1 MPTITNINS
10 IQVLDSR
17 GTPTLRTFITLDNEY
32 TGISTVPSGAST
44 GKYEA
49 VELRDNNHQDFFGKS
64 INSCIKNIQNIISPN
79 ILGANFNTIEQF
91 DEILLTLDNSEN
103 KSNLGANTLLSLS
116 MSFTKAL
123 ALANNLETFEIF
135 DKDYKSYQIPVPLM
149 NILNG
154 GKHAILSSDFQEYM
168 IIPLGFENY
177 SDAIN
182 CCVKIYWTIK
192 SYLESNGHSTSVGD
206 EGGFVSPY
214 KNNEEPLKLIMEC
227 IEKAGYKPGVE
238 VFLGLDV
245 AASELIDNKKYKIM
259 QNNKNNFM
267 TPDELLNFYVHL
279 VKNYPIKSI
288 EDPFDQDDW
297 ENWTKLNKE
306 IGSKVQIVGDDLLVT
321 SINKIKTSISED
333 SVNTVLIKPN
343 QVGTISETLNAINF
357 AHDNNLNTIISHR
370 SGDTEDSFIADLA
383 IGTQATQ
390 LKSGAPARSERTA
403 KYNRISEIISQNKKI
418 QYLGFQAMKI

>member
-17 GTPTLRTFITLDNEY
+17 GTPTLRSFVTLDNKY

-245 AASELIDNKKYKIM
+245 AASELVDNKKYKIM

-343 QVGTISETLNAINF
+343 QVGTISETLNAIKF
-357 AHDNNLNTIISHR
+357 AHKNNLNTIISHR

>member
-192 SYLESNGHSTSVGD
+192 SYLESNGLSTSVGD

-245 AASELIDNKKYKIM
+245 AASELVDNKKYKIM

-321 SINKIKTSISED
+321 SINKIKTSISEN

-343 QVGTISETLNAINF
+343 QVGTISETLNAIKF
-357 AHDNNLNTIISHR
+357 AHKNNLNTIISHR

>member
-1 MPTITNINS
+1 MPKITNINS

-17 GTPTLRTFITLDNEY
+17 GTPTLRSFVTLNNEY

-49 VELRDNNHQDFFGKS
+49 IELRDNNHQDFFGKS
-64 INSCIKNIQNIISPN
+64 INSCIENIQNIISPN
-79 ILGANFNTIEQF
+79 IISENFNTIKQF

-116 MSFTKAL
+116 TSFTKAL
-123 ALANNLETFEIF
+123 ALANNLETYEIF
-135 DKDYKSYQIPVPLM
+135 DKDFISYQIPVPLM

-192 SYLESNGHSTSVGD
+192 SYLESNGNSTSVGD

-214 KNNEEPLKLIMEC
+214 NNNEEPLKLIVKC

-238 VFLGLDV
+238 VFIGLDV
-245 AASELIDNKKYKIM
+245 AASELIENNKYKIM
-259 QNNKNNFM
+259 QNNENNYM
-267 TPDELLNFYVHL
+267 TSDELLDFYIHL

-297 ENWTKLNKE
+297 ENWTKLNKA
-306 IGSKVQIVGDDLLVT
+306 IGSQVQIVGDDLLVT
-321 SINKIKTSISED
+321 SINKIKTSISKN
-333 SVNTVLIKPN
+333 SANTVLIKPN
-343 QVGTISETLNAINF
+343 QIGTISETLNAINF
-357 AHDNNLNTIISHR
+357 AHKNKLNTIISHR

-403 KYNRISEIISQNKKI
+403 KYNRISEIISQNKNI
-418 QYLGFQAMKI
+418 NYLGFQAMKI

>member
-1 MPTITNINS
+1 MAKITNINS

-17 GTPTLRTFITLDNEY
+17 GTPTLRSFVTLNNEY

-49 VELRDNNHQDFFGKS
+49 VELRDNNHQNFFGKG
-64 INSCIKNIQNIISPN
+64 INSCIENIQNIIAPN
-79 ILGANFNTIEQF
+79 IIGTNFNTIEQF

-116 MSFTKAL
+116 TSFTKAL

-135 DKDYKSYQIPVPLM
+135 DKDFKYYQIPVPLM

-192 SYLESNGHSTSVGD
+192 SYLESNGNSTSVGD

-214 KNNEEPLKLIMEC
+214 NNNEEPLKLIVKC

-238 VFLGLDV
+238 VFIGLDV
-245 AASELIDNKKYKIM
+245 AASELIENNKYKIM
-259 QNNKNNFM
+259 QNNENNYM
-267 TPDELLNFYVHL
+267 TSDELLDFYIHL

-297 ENWTKLNKE
+297 ENWTKLNKA
-306 IGSKVQIVGDDLLVT
+306 IGSQVQIVGDDLLVT
-321 SINKIKTSISED
+321 SIKKIKTSISKN
-333 SVNTVLIKPN
+333 SANTVLIKPN
-343 QVGTISETLNAINF
+343 QIGTISETLNAINF
-357 AHDNNLNTIISHR
+357 AHKNNLNTIISHR

-418 QYLGFQAMKI
+418 NYLGFQAMKI

>member
-245 AASELIDNKKYKIM
+245 AASELVDNKKYTIM

-343 QVGTISETLNAINF
+343 QVGTISETLNAIKF
-357 AHDNNLNTIISHR
+357 AHKNNLNTIISHR

>member
-1 MPTITNINS
+1 MPKITNINS

-192 SYLESNGHSTSVGD
+192 SYLESNGLSTSVGD

-245 AASELIDNKKYKIM
+245 AASELVDNKKYKIM

-343 QVGTISETLNAINF
+343 QVGTISETLNAIKF
-357 AHDNNLNTIISHR
+357 AHKNNLNTIISHR

>member
-1 MPTITNINS
+1 MPKITNINS

-17 GTPTLRTFITLDNEY
+17 GTPTLRSFVTLDNKY

-245 AASELIDNKKYKIM
+245 AASELVDNKKYKIM

-343 QVGTISETLNAINF
+343 QVGTISETLNAIKF
-357 AHDNNLNTIISHR
+357 AHKNNLNTIISHR

-418 QYLGFQAMKI
+418 QYLGFEAMKI

>member
-245 AASELIDNKKYKIM
+245 AASELVDNKKYKIM

-267 TPDELLNFYVHL
+267 SPDELLNFYVHL

-343 QVGTISETLNAINF
+343 QVGTISETLNAIKF
-357 AHDNNLNTIISHR
+357 AHKNNLNTIISHR

>member
-1 MPTITNINS
+1 MPAITNINS

-245 AASELIDNKKYKIM
+245 AASELINNKKYKIM

-343 QVGTISETLNAINF
+343 QVGTISETLNAIKF
-357 AHDNNLNTIISHR
+357 AHKNNLNTIISHR

>member
-245 AASELIDNKKYKIM
+245 AASELVDNKKYKIM

-306 IGSKVQIVGDDLLVT
+306 IGSKVQIVRDDLLVT

-343 QVGTISETLNAINF
+343 QVGTISETLNAIKF
-357 AHDNNLNTIISHR
+357 AHKNNLNTIISHR

>member
-1 MPTITNINS
+1 MAKITNINS

-17 GTPTLRTFITLDNEY
+17 GTPTLRSFVTLNNEY

-49 VELRDNNHQDFFGKS
+49 VELRDNNHQNFFGKG
-64 INSCIKNIQNIISPN
+64 INSCIENIQNIIAPN
-79 ILGANFNTIEQF
+79 IIGTNFNTIEQF

-116 MSFTKAL
+116 TSFTKAL

-135 DKDYKSYQIPVPLM
+135 DKDFKCYQIPVPLM

-192 SYLESNGHSTSVGD
+192 SYLESNGNSTSVGD

-214 KNNEEPLKLIMEC
+214 NNNEEPLKLIVKC

-238 VFLGLDV
+238 VFIGLDV
-245 AASELIDNKKYKIM
+245 AASELIENNKYKIM
-259 QNNKNNFM
+259 QNNENNYM
-267 TPDELLNFYVHL
+267 TSDELLDFYIHL

-297 ENWTKLNKE
+297 ENWTKLNKA
-306 IGSKVQIVGDDLLVT
+306 IGSQVQIVGDDLLVT
-321 SINKIKTSISED
+321 SIKKIKTSISKN
-333 SVNTVLIKPN
+333 SANTVLIKPN
-343 QVGTISETLNAINF
+343 QIGTISETLNAINF
-357 AHDNNLNTIISHR
+357 AHKNNLNTIISHR

-418 QYLGFQAMKI
+418 NYLGFQAMKI

>member
-1 MPTITNINS
+1 MPKITNINS

-49 VELRDNNHQDFFGKS
+49 VELRDNNNHDFFGKS
-64 INSCIKNIQNIISPN
+64 INSCIENIQNIISPN
-79 ILGANFNTIEQF
+79 IIGANFNTIEQF

-245 AASELIDNKKYKIM
+245 AASELVDNKKYKIM

-343 QVGTISETLNAINF
+343 QVGTISETLNAIKF
-357 AHDNNLNTIISHR
+357 AHKNNLNTIISHR

>member
-1 MPTITNINS
+1 MPKITNINS

-17 GTPTLRTFITLDNEY
+17 GTPTLRTFVTLDNEY

-49 VELRDNNHQDFFGKS
+49 VELRDNNHKDFFGKS
-64 INSCIKNIQNIISPN
+64 INSCIENIQNRITPN
-79 ILGANFNTIEQF
+79 IIDENFNTIKQF

-116 MSFTKAL
+116 TSFTKAL

-135 DKDYKSYQIPVPLM
+135 DKDFKSYQIPVPLM

-154 GKHAILSSDFQEYM
+154 GKHASLSSDFQEYM

-192 SYLESNGHSTSVGD
+192 SQLESNGNSTSVGD

-214 KNNEEPLKLIMEC
+214 NNNEEPLKLIMKC

-238 VFLGLDV
+238 VFIGLDV
-245 AASELIDNKKYKIM
+245 AASELIENNKYKIM
-259 QNNKNNFM
+259 QNNKNNYM
-267 TPDELLNFYVHL
+267 TSDELLNFYIHL
-279 VKNYPIKSI
+279 VTNYPIKSI

-297 ENWTKLNKE
+297 GNWTKLNKA
-306 IGSKVQIVGDDLLVT
+306 IGSQVQIVGDDLLVT
-321 SINKIKTSISED
+321 SINKIKTSISKN
-333 SVNTVLIKPN
+333 SANTVLIKPN
-343 QVGTISETLNAINF
+343 QIGTISETLDAISF
-357 AHDNNLNTIISHR
+357 AHENNLNTIISHR

-390 LKSGAPARSERTA
+390 IKSGAPARSERTA
-403 KYNRISEIISQNKKI
+403 KYNRISEIIAQNKNTN
-418 QYLGFQAMKI
+418 YLGLKAMKI

>member
-135 DKDYKSYQIPVPLM
+135 DKDYKSSQIPVPLM

-245 AASELIDNKKYKIM
+245 AASELVDNKKYKIM

-343 QVGTISETLNAINF
+343 QVGTISETLNAIKF
-357 AHDNNLNTIISHR
+357 AHKNNLNTIISHR

>member
-168 IIPLGFENY
+168 IIPLGFENF

-182 CCVKIYWTIK
+182 CCVKNYWTIK

-245 AASELIDNKKYKIM
+245 AASELVDNKKYKIM

-343 QVGTISETLNAINF
+343 QVGTISETLNAIKF
-357 AHDNNLNTIISHR
+357 AHKNNLNTIISHR

>member
-245 AASELIDNKKYKIM
+245 AASELVDNKKYKIM

-343 QVGTISETLNAINF
+343 QVGTISETLNAIKF
-357 AHDNNLNTIISHR
+357 AHKNNLNTIISHR

-390 LKSGAPARSERTA
+390 IKSGAPARSERTA

>member
-245 AASELIDNKKYKIM
+245 AASELVDNKKYKIM

-267 TPDELLNFYVHL
+267 TPDELLDFYVHL

-343 QVGTISETLNAINF
+343 QVGTISETLNAIKF
-357 AHDNNLNTIISHR
+357 AHKNNLNTIISHR

>member
-64 INSCIKNIQNIISPN
+64 INSCIENIQNIISPN
-79 ILGANFNTIEQF
+79 IVGANFNTIEQF

-245 AASELIDNKKYKIM
+245 AASELVDNKKYKIM

-343 QVGTISETLNAINF
+343 QVGTISETLNAIKF
-357 AHDNNLNTIISHR
+357 AHKNNLNTIISHR

>member
-1 MPTITNINS
+1 MPKITNINS

-17 GTPTLRTFITLDNEY
+17 GTPTLRSFVTLDNKY

-49 VELRDNNHQDFFGKS
+49 VELRDNNNHDFFGKS

-79 ILGANFNTIEQF
+79 IIGANFNTIEQF

-245 AASELIDNKKYKIM
+245 AASELVDNKKYKIM

-297 ENWTKLNKE
+297 ENWTKLNKK

-321 SINKIKTSISED
+321 SINKIKTSISKD

-403 KYNRISEIISQNKKI
+403 KYNRISEIISQNKNTN
-418 QYLGFQAMKI
+418 YLGLKAMKI

>member
-1 MPTITNINS
+1 MPKITNINS

-245 AASELIDNKKYKIM
+245 AASELVDNKKYKIM

-297 ENWTKLNKE
+297 GNWTKLNKA
-306 IGSKVQIVGDDLLVT
+306 IGSQVQIVGDDLLVT

-343 QVGTISETLNAINF
+343 QVGTISETLNAIKF
-357 AHDNNLNTIISHR
+357 AHKNNLNTIISHR

-390 LKSGAPARSERTA
+390 IKSGAPARSERTA
-403 KYNRISEIISQNKKI
+403 KYNRISEIIAQNKNTN
-418 QYLGFQAMKI
+418 YLGLKAMKI

>member
-245 AASELIDNKKYKIM
+245 AASELVDNKKYKIM

-343 QVGTISETLNAINF
+343 QVGTISETLNAIKF
-357 AHDNNLNTIISHR
+357 AHKNNLNTIISHR

-418 QYLGFQAMKI
+418 KYLGFQAMKI